1 MCNIN
6 INIGYYQMI
15 YQYLYYLLLLI
26 LSISGFITFIIL
38 ILEFAYLLT

>member
-1 MCNIN
+1 MYN